1 MMMKGAILGA
11 ALIASATLSS
21 TAQAASEDECA
32 IWICLPGAFPAT
44 CEAAKSAMIDRVRDR
59 KSPLPPFSACSA
71 DGTDHGMSSNH
82 GVAAY
87 IPPRRECTRWNYSGN
102 RETCANW
109 ETLPERYVRGT
120 TCRVDHKDGTRE
132 PEGCTRTYRY
142 AEVFDASG
150 DQQGDTY
157 YW

>member
-1 MMMKGAILGA
+1 MMKCAIVGA

-44 CEAAKSAMIDRVRDR
+44 CEAAKSAMIDRVKDN

-71 DGTDHGMSSNH
+71 DGNDHGMSSNH
-82 GVAAY
+82 GVVAY
-87 IPPRRECTRWNYSGN
+87 IPARRECTRWGYHGKHEECRS
-102 RETCANW
+102 W
-109 ETLPERYVRGT
+109 EALPERYVRGT
-120 TCRVDHKDGTRE
+120 SCRVDHRDGSRE

-142 AEVFDASG
+142 AEIFDASG
-150 DQQGDTY
+150 SQQGDTY